1 MAGQDRKHQV
11 VIVGGGFAGLF
22 AARALRKAPVAV
34 TLVDRAPDHVFQPLL
49 YQCATG
55 ILSEGKIA
63 FPLRAL
69 LARHKNV
76 EYELANVVDFDVPG
90 HVVKA
95 VRPTGESI
103 EIPYDD
109 LIVAAGV
116 EQSYFG
122 HDEFA
127 QFAPGMKTISD
138 ALAIRRRV
146 FEAFEIA
153 ESSTDP
159 AERRSWLTFALVGAG
174 PTGVE
179 LAGQI
184 RELATKTLSSE
195 YRRIAPSDARVML
208 FDGGEAPLAS
218 FGPKLSARA
227 ADTLTDLGVEQHMG
241 SLVTHVDSG
250 WLEVRDRDGKQTRYD
265 AGTVLWTA
273 GVAAPPVAEALALAT
288 GAKRD
293 KAGRIAVGTDLTI
306 LGHREISVIGD
317 MMSLRDL
324 PGVAEV
330 AMQTGLYTGRRIR
343 RQLAGY
349 AGRKPFRYYDLGS
362 AAYISRGNAV
372 VSAGPVHLSG
382 IPGWIAWLFIH
393 LGFLTGIRNR
403 LGAIVTWWPA
413 FMRDLRRER
422 AYLTRDFTV
431 AHAAYERSRLAA
443 PAKPPRPRKESQPR
457 KETRAGKT
465 GPGKGR

>member
-250 WLEVRDRDGKQTRYD
+250 WLEVRDRDGKQTRCGRPVSPLPRWLRHWRWLPVPS
-265 AGTVLWTA
+265 GT
-273 GVAAPPVAEALALAT
+273 
-288 GAKRD
+288 K
-293 KAGRIAVGTDLTI
+293 
-306 LGHREISVIGD
+306 
-317 MMSLRDL
+317 
-324 PGVAEV
+324 PG
-330 AMQTGLYTGRRIR
+330 G
-343 RQLAGY
+343 
-349 AGRKPFRYYDLGS
+349 
-362 AAYISRGNAV
+362 
-372 VSAGPVHLSG
+372 
-382 IPGWIAWLFIH
+382 
-393 LGFLTGIRNR
+393 
-403 LGAIVTWWPA
+403 
-413 FMRDLRRER
+413 
-422 AYLTRDFTV
+422 
-431 AHAAYERSRLAA
+431 
-443 PAKPPRPRKESQPR
+443 
-457 KETRAGKT
+457 
-465 GPGKGR
+465 